1 MPSLIVTIANRLG
14 LHARAAAQVVRIA
27 SAYESD
33 IRIARGDKE
42 VDGKSI
48 MGLMMLAAS
57 QGTEIEIRTEG
68 VDAEDALEALRE
80 LISTRFGEST

>member
-1 MPSLIVTIANRLG
+1 LIVTIANRLG

-33 IRIARGDKE
+33 IRIVRGDKE

-57 QGTEIEIRTEG
+57 QGTEIEIRAEG

-80 LISTRFGEST
+80 LIATRFGESA

>member
-27 SAYESD
+27 SAYESE
-33 IRIARGDKE
+33 IKVARGDKE

-68 VDAEDALEALRE
+68 VDAEDALEALRK
-80 LISTRFGEST
+80 LISTRFGESA

>member
-27 SAYESD
+27 SAYERAV
-33 IRIARGDKE
+33 RIARGDKE

>member
-33 IRIARGDKE
+33 VRIARGDKE

>member
-33 IRIARGDKE
+33 IRIVRGDKE

-57 QGTEIEIRTEG
+57 QGTEIEIRAEG

-80 LISTRFGEST
+80 LIATRFGESA